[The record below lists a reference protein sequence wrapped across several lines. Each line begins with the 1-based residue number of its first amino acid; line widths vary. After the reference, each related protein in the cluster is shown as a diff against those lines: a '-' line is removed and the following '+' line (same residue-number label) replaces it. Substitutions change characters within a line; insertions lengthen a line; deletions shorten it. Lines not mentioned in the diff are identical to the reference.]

1 MFNSENFRS
10 ALRAI
15 SSQWLRTMLTV
26 LIIATG
32 IMALVGILTTIDA
45 LKAKINSDFA
55 RMGVNS
61 FSLRAQDNFNRHQDG
76 EKGKVYPQISFQ
88 EATQFKDIYPH
99 DALVSISANAGFAAT
114 VKFKSLKTNPNVRVI
129 GGDEHYLSVS
139 GYELES
145 GRNFSR
151 NETDDGQNSVILGAD
166 VIQKLE
172 LSPQEA
178 LEKDV
183 FLGGARYKIVGVLA
197 SKGSSLG
204 FSNDNQVIIPVRN
217 VKLNMATQNTPY
229 LVTVSTERPEL
240 LETAVDEAIGA
251 MRVVR
256 GDLIGAEES
265 FEVRKSDSTANNLIE
280 SLGFITIAATIIAI
294 ITLLG
299 AAIGLM
305 NIMLVSVTE
314 RTMEIGLRKSIGA
327 SSRDIRMQ
335 FLVEAILI
343 GQFGGIIGTI
353 LGISAGYGIAMMV
366 EASYST
372 PWFWIMTAVIICFI
386 VSVVAGIYP
395 AIKASR
401 LDPIEALRHE

>member
-15 SSQWLRTMLTV
+15 SSQWLRTILTV

-88 EATQFKDIYPH
+88 EAAQFKDIYPH

>member
-15 SSQWLRTMLTV
+15 SSQWLRTILTV

>member
-1 MFNSENFRS
+1 MFSSENFRS

-15 SSQWLRTMLTV
+15 SSQWLRTILTV

-88 EATQFKDIYPH
+88 EASQFKEIYPH
-99 DALVSISANAGFAAT
+99 DAMVSISANAGFAAT
-114 VKFKSLKTNPNVRVI
+114 VKYKSLKTNPNVRVI

-151 NETDDGQNSVILGAD
+151 NETDDGQNSIILGAD
-166 VIQKLE
+166 VIKKLE

-183 FLGGARYKIVGVLA
+183 FLGGARYKIVGILA

-256 GDLIGAEES
+256 GDRIGAEES

-327 SSRDIRMQ
+327 SSMDIRMQ
-335 FLVEAILI
+335 FLVEAVLI

-353 LGISAGYGIAMMV
+353 LGISAGYAIAVMV

-372 PWFWIMTAVIICFI
+372 PWFWIITAVIICFV

-401 LDPIEALRHE
+401 LDPIEALRYE